1 MTDYT
6 FTPNNAIVDPE
17 THEKVIELFNNI
29 EAHGKKSRFKWEEVP
44 PEEEEYIESY
54 NIIFDSEEFY
64 SIRDDYDYKTPWK
77 RTLEILDCGK
87 QLQEPEFSSEEKY
100 KEFLEV
106 RKNYRNRLNAYIFA
120 YAKPAPIY
128 KNKLLEFQSLKFKKF
143 DNLLGYIKQLS
154 EEKNVILNS
163 FIYSFTDIELK
174 YSSKSPLDSE
184 PEIINLEE
192 PIIAFFISFAL
203 GDKI

>member
-6 FTPNNAIVDPE
+6 FTPNNAIIDTE

-44 PEEEEYIESY
+44 PEEEYIESC

-64 SIRDDYDYKTPWK
+64 SPIDDYVYKTPWK

-87 QLQEPEFSSEEKY
+87 QLHEPRFSSEEKY
-100 KEFLEV
+100 KEFLED
-106 RKNYRNRLNAYIFA
+106 RKNYRNSLNAYIFA
-120 YAKPAPIY
+120 YAKSAPIY
-128 KNKLLEFQSLKFKKF
+128 KNKLLEFQSLKFKEF

-154 EEKNVILNS
+154 EEKNVILKR

-174 YSSKSPLDSE
+174 YSSKSPWESE
-184 PEIINLEE
+184 PEIINLEK
-192 PIIAFFISFAL
+192 PIFSFGISFAL
-203 GDKI
+203 VDK